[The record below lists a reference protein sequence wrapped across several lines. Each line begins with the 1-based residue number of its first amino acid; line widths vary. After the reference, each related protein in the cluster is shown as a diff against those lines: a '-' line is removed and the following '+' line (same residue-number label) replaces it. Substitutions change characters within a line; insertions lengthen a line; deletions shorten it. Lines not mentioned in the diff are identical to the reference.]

1 MFKRHLL
8 TCVFLFTFFLSKVIM
23 VKTNQERKIFMKK
36 ALSALLAAVM
46 VLGLAAVMPIT
57 AHAATIEVA
66 DADQLIAAFAQP
78 GDNTIR
84 LLNNIS
90 YDYATL
96 GSHCALAISE
106 DKTITLDLN
115 GKTLNTERLHVSN
128 GGKVRLLDP
137 ANGQFNVSFDGTA
150 AAVTANGAGSKVE
163 VTNANYTGNTGNAV
177 DAWGGEAIVYGNVTS
192 TDRGVGAGY
201 GGEIT
206 IDGTITVPAGKT
218 YIDLDFATK
227 AAGEYATPTTKT
239 GYRTY
244 TFDSV
249 YGTNTVWV
257 KCNTHV
263 GDWVVDT
270 APTATAPGSKH
281 RTCTACGQT
290 ETQAIPATGGG
301 GTDPGAKYIKLWGK
315 TTTWLDNFGNWLLV
329 IFCFG
334 WIWMAF

>member
-1 MFKRHLL
+1 
-8 TCVFLFTFFLSKVIM
+8 
-23 VKTNQERKIFMKK
+23 MKK

-84 LLNNIS
+84 LLNNITL
-90 YDYATL
+90 DYYAQGYGFYYRLVNDT
-96 GSHCALAISE
+96 A
-106 DKTITLDLN
+106 KTITLDLN
-115 GKTLNTERLHVSN
+115 GKILNVETLGVYN
-128 GGKVRLLDP
+128 GGTIQLLDP

-163 VTNANYTGNTGNAV
+163 VTNANYTGNTGDAV
-177 DAWGGEAIVYGNVTS
+177 DAWGGEVTVYGNVTS
-192 TDRGVGAGY
+192 TNKGVGAGY
-201 GGEIT
+201 GGEVT
-206 IDGTITVPAGKT
+206 INGTMTVPAGKT

-239 GYRTY
+239 GYHTY
-244 TFDSV
+244 TFDSI
-249 YGTNTVWV
+249 YGTSTVWV
-257 KCNTHV
+257 KCNEHV

-270 APTATAPGSKH
+270 ALTATTAGSKH
-281 RTCTACGQT
+281 RDCTACNFR